1 MHNNLVPRILRA
13 VALVLIV
20 SGFVAT
26 STLAMAES
34 DSGPGNRPCSNRTLS
49 GDYGFALEGVIIG
62 PNIPL
67 RGVVMQHYDGRGH
80 ITQVDHVVDGGNP
93 PAQEWAPGTGTYTVN
108 PDCTGSAV
116 IYSSSSP
123 FPLNVH
129 FVVVSHG
136 TEIHQ
141 VVDGNAVSTV
151 GRKVD

>member
-1 MHNNLVPRILRA
+1 MKSKAGISPTASSIMIVCVLLASSVL
-13 VALVLIV
+13 AL
-20 SGFVAT
+20 A
-26 STLAMAES
+26 
-34 DSGPGNRPCSNRTLS
+34 DSNSLNNRPCSNRTLS

-80 ITQVDHVVDGGNP
+80 ITQVDHVVDSGNP

-116 IYSSSSP
+116 IYSSSNP
-123 FPLNVH
+123 LPLNVH

>member
-1 MHNNLVPRILRA
+1 MKSKAGISLTASSIMIVCVLLASSVLALADSNSLNNR
-13 VALVLIV
+13 
-20 SGFVAT
+20 T
-26 STLAMAES
+26 
-34 DSGPGNRPCSNRTLS
+34 CSNRTLL
-49 GDYGFALEGVIIG
+49 GDYGFALEGVIVG
-62 PNIPL
+62 PNVPL

-80 ITQVDHVVDGGNP
+80 ITQVDHVVDSGNP
-93 PAQEWAPGTGTYTVN
+93 PAQEWAPGTGTYSVN

-116 IYSSSSP
+116 IISSSNP